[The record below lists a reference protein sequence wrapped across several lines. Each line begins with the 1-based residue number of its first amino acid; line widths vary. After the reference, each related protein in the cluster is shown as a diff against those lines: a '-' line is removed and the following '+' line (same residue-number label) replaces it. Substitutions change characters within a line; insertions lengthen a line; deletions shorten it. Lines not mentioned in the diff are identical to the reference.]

1 MKLIEFRSYFRSQLK
16 KVSSVEQS
24 DDFLKRITQNYFGWD
39 AVKFG
44 LEPDYQLSDFEL
56 SKLSIALRDLEREKP
71 LQYILGTSH
80 FMNLD
85 FEVNS
90 FVLIPRPETEELVEW
105 ILKNENDASPKTI
118 LDIGT
123 GSGCIAIALKQGAPN
138 WKISAVDVSEKA
150 LLVAKKNAKNNEL
163 DVEFYLEDILDEPSW
178 PIGLDIIVS
187 NPPYVLPSEKGKMK
201 NNVLAYEPD
210 LALFVPENDPLL
222 FYNRIIEFGQKNLN
236 QGGALYFEINPI
248 FVKELYSFLKNH
260 NFESVEVRKD
270 FLKKPR
276 MIKAVKSTT

>member
-16 KVSSVEQS
+16 EVSSVEQS

-56 SKLSIALRDLEREKP
+56 SKLSLALRDLEREKP

-187 NPPYVLPSEKGKMK
+187 NPPYVLPLEKGKMK

>member
-16 KVSSVEQS
+16 EVSSVEQS

-56 SKLSIALRDLEREKP
+56 SKLSLALRDLEGEKP

-123 GSGCIAIALKQGAPN
+123 GSGCIAIALKQGAPK
-138 WKISAVDVSEKA
+138 WKISAVDVSENA
-150 LLVAKKNAKNNEL
+150 LSVAKKNAKNNEL

>member
-1 MKLIEFRSYFRSQLK
+1 MKLIEFRSHFRSQLK
-16 KVSSVEQS
+16 EVSSVEQS

-56 SKLSIALRDLEREKP
+56 SKLSLALRDLEGEKP

-123 GSGCIAIALKQGAPN
+123 GSGCIAIALKQGAPK
-138 WKISAVDVSEKA
+138 WKISAVDVSENA
-150 LLVAKKNAKNNEL
+150 LSVAKKNAKNNEL

-201 NNVLAYEPD
+201 NNVLAYE
-210 LALFVPENDPLL
+210 LSL
-222 FYNRIIEFGQKNLN
+222 IHI
-236 QGGALYFEINPI
+236 
-248 FVKELYSFLKNH
+248 
-260 NFESVEVRKD
+260 
-270 FLKKPR
+270 
-276 MIKAVKSTT
+276 

>member
-16 KVSSVEQS
+16 EVSSVEQS

-56 SKLSIALRDLEREKP
+56 SKLSLALRDLEREKP

-123 GSGCIAIALKQGAPN
+123 GSGCIAIALKQGAPK
-138 WKISAVDVSEKA
+138 WKISAVDVSENA
-150 LLVAKKNAKNNEL
+150 LSVAKKNAKNNEL

>member
-16 KVSSVEQS
+16 EVSSVEQS

-44 LEPDYQLSDFEL
+44 LEPDYQLSNFEL
-56 SKLSIALRDLEREKP
+56 SKLSLALRDLEREKP

-123 GSGCIAIALKQGAPN
+123 GSGCIAIALKQGAPK
-138 WKISAVDVSEKA
+138 WKISAVDVSENA
-150 LLVAKKNAKNNEL
+150 LSVAKKNAKNNEL

>member
-16 KVSSVEQS
+16 EVSSVEQS

-123 GSGCIAIALKQGAPN
+123 GSGCIAIALKQGAPK

-222 FYNRIIEFGQKNLN
+222 FYKRIIEFGQKNLN

-248 FVKELYSFLKNH
+248 FVKELSSFLKNH